1 MEPENTDRGRIPWTA
16 PTVIL
21 ATGFWAGRIPW
32 APGTWGA
39 LLGLP
44 LAWGIH
50 QIASPWVQIAV
61 VIAICLASIPVCT
74 AAAQRMGGLKDP
86 GAIVLDEI
94 ASMPIVFF
102 FVPDAVVGRPIV
114 LGIGFVLHRIF
125 DITKPPPARQL
136 EHLPAGLGI
145 MADDWAAAAYACLA
159 LHAVHW
165 TGLFGR
171 FWP

>member
-1 MEPENTDRGRIPWTA
+1 MESKNADRDSIPWTA
-16 PTVIL
+16 PSVVV

-39 LLGLP
+39 LWGLL
-44 LAWGIH
+44 LAWAIH
-50 QIASPWVQIAV
+50 QIGSPWVQLAV
-61 VIAICLASIPVCT
+61 VIAICLAGVPICT

-86 GAIVLDEI
+86 GSIVLDEI

-102 FVPDAVVGRPIV
+102 FVPNAVVGSWIV
-114 LGIGFVLHRIF
+114 LAAGFVLHRIF

-136 EHLPAGLGI
+136 EHLPTGLGI

-159 LHAVHW
+159 LHAIHW
-165 TGLFGR
+165 TGAFGSL
-171 FWP
+171 WP